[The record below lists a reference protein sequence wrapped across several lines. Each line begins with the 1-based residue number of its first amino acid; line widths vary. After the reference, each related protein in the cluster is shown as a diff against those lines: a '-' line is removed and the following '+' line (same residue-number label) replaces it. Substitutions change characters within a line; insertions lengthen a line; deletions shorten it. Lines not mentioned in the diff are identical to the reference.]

1 MRLTTPLSAVLYILV
16 LVLFSVPARASDQK
30 GLEPAAAAVSAAA
43 ERRVALVIGNGAY
56 VSAPL
61 SNPVNDA
68 KAMARSLNAL
78 GFEVIERENVTK
90 SQMEDAVGLFGE
102 RLSEDAVGLVYY
114 SGHGIQVAGKNY
126 LIPIDAEIPSEQMV
140 PLRTLDVDLV
150 LTQMTAAHTRVNLL
164 ILDACRNNPF
174 ERRFR
179 TTAGNGLA
187 QMTAP
192 VGTLVAYA
200 TAPGKT
206 ASDGSGVN
214 GLYTQELLK
223 AMKEPGLPIEEV
235 FKRVRTAVRRESQD
249 SQTPWEA
256 SSLEGSFYFVGIA
269 GQQSVSPP
277 STSSPAQSL
286 VPPSTSS
293 PAQSLVPTVIGTWR
307 WFNPNSSIVYIRP
320 DGLTIH
326 LANGIRV
333 DAGTWTAS
341 ENGSIRIHWKSGWSD
356 WWRLS

>member
-1 MRLTTPLSAVLYILV
+1 
-16 LVLFSVPARASDQK
+16 
-30 GLEPAAAAVSAAA
+30 
-43 ERRVALVIGNGAY
+43 
-56 VSAPL
+56 
-61 SNPVNDA
+61 
-68 KAMARSLNAL
+68 
-78 GFEVIERENVTK
+78 
-90 SQMEDAVGLFGE
+90 MEDAVGLFGE

-140 PLRTLDVDLV
+140 PLRTLHVDLV
-150 LTQMTAAHTRVNLL
+150 LTQMTSAQHPGEFADPGCL
-164 ILDACRNNPF
+164 PKQS
-174 ERRFR
+174 FR
-179 TTAGNGLA
+179 ASVSHHGGKNGLA

-235 FKRVRTAVRRESQD
+235 FKRVRTAVRRELPED

-269 GQQSVSPP
+269 GAAIGV
-277 STSSPAQSL
+277 PAFYL
-286 VPPSTSS
+286 
-293 PAQSLVPTVIGTWR
+293 
-307 WFNPNSSIVYIRP
+307 
-320 DGLTIH
+320 
-326 LANGIRV
+326 
-333 DAGTWTAS
+333 
-341 ENGSIRIHWKSGWSD
+341 
-356 WWRLS
+356 